1 MQHLPASSTVAS
13 PLTTTMRAGILS
25 GIQSLA
31 VQQLAIP
38 EPGPGEIRIRMKAV
52 GICGSDV
59 SMFLGHRPDLAL
71 PLLIGHEGLGYVD
84 KVGTGVTSLQPG
96 DRVVIEPNYPCG
108 HCAMCWQGRGNICV
122 DKRIMGVRETGCFAD
137 YAIAPADFTWPIPD
151 TVQDDDAVVIEPTA
165 VALHTIFS
173 SPARPG
179 DVVAVIGL
187 GAIGL
192 LVTHLA
198 VQMGYRVLAYD
209 RLADK
214 IALAEIFGAVSMPAD
229 ATTQQLAALWQQA
242 NVHTVFECAGAAPA
256 LTLAVEAAP
265 RGAYVVVAG
274 LSDKG
279 STISEFAM
287 TRQGINIITS
297 MIYQHPID
305 FARTIRLI
313 EQGFIQPGRIISKH
327 LPFEQLPDAL
337 VAASRGQHAKI
348 IVHL

>member
-1 MQHLPASSTVAS
+1 
-13 PLTTTMRAGILS
+13 
-25 GIQSLA
+25 
-31 VQQLAIP
+31 
-38 EPGPGEIRIRMKAV
+38 MKAV

-59 SMFLGHRPDLAL
+59 SMFMGHRPDLAL
-71 PLLIGHEGLGYVD
+71 PLLVGHEGLGYVD
-84 KVGTGVTSLQPG
+84 KLGAGVTSVEPG
-96 DRVVIEPNYPCG
+96 GRVVIEPNYPCG
-108 HCAMCWQGRGNICV
+108 HCAMCWQGRGNICLN
-122 DKRIMGVRETGCFAD
+122 KRIMGVRETGCFAD
-137 YAIAPADFTWPIPD
+137 YAIVPAEFTWSIPD

-209 RLADK
+209 RLPDK
-214 IALAEIFGAVSMPAD
+214 IALAESFGAVPMPAD
-229 ATTQQLAALWQQA
+229 ATNQQLAALWQQA
-242 NVHTVFECAGAAPA
+242 DVHTVFECAGAAPA

-274 LSDKG
+274 LSDKD

-297 MIYQHPID
+297 MIYQHPVD
-305 FARTIRLI
+305 FSRTIRLI
-313 EQGFIQPGRIISKH
+313 EQGFIQPSRIISQH
-327 LPFEQLPDAL
+327 LPFDQLPEAL
-337 VAASRGQHAKI
+337 VTASQGQHAKI

>member
-1 MQHLPASSTVAS
+1 
-13 PLTTTMRAGILS
+13 
-25 GIQSLA
+25 
-31 VQQLAIP
+31 
-38 EPGPGEIRIRMKAV
+38 MKTV

-71 PLLIGHEGLGYVD
+71 PLLIGHEGLGYID
-84 KVGTGVTSLQPG
+84 KSGAGVTSFQPG

-122 DKRIMGVRETGCFAD
+122 NKRIMGVRETGCFAE
-137 YAIAPADFTWPIPD
+137 YAIAPAEFTWPIPD
-151 TVQDDDAVVIEPTA
+151 AVQDDDAVVIEPTA

-209 RLADK
+209 RLPDK
-214 IALAEIFGAVSMPAD
+214 IALAEAFGAVPMPAD
-229 ATTQQLAALWQQA
+229 ATTTQLASRWQQA
-242 NVHTVFECAGAAPA
+242 GVHTVFECAGAAPA

-265 RGAYVVVAG
+265 RGACVVVAG

-287 TRQGINIITS
+287 TRQGINISTS
-297 MIYQHPID
+297 MIYQHPVD

-313 EQGFIQPGRIISKH
+313 EQGFIQPGRIISQH
-327 LPFEQLPDAL
+327 ASFDQLPDAL
-337 VAASRGQHAKI
+337 IAASTGQHAKI
-348 IVHL
+348 VVHL